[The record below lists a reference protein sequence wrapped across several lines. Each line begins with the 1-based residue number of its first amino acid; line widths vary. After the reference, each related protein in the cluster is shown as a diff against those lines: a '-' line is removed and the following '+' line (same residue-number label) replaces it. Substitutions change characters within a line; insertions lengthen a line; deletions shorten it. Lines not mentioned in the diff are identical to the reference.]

1 MKGVAPPDITMSD
14 IWRAVTPYVMI
25 DILCIGL
32 VLLMPFLATVVPSLM
47 GMK

>member
-1 MKGVAPPDITMSD
+1 MKGVAPDDITMGD

-25 DILCIGL
+25 DILCIVL
-32 VLLMPFLATVVPSLM
+32 VLAMPFLATLVPSLM